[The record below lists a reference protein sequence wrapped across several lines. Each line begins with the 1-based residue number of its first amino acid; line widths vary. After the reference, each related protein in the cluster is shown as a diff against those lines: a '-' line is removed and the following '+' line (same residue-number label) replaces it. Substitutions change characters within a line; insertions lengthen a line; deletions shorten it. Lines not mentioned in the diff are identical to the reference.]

1 MSAGK
6 NRILRPTEGLNK
18 KSHTTGHWSNAK
30 AYQGLGSVNLT
41 LSTPTHRQAK
51 VELCEFFDMIENTI
65 VSYGSL
71 QVGRVCVIVIF

>member
-6 NRILRPTEGLNK
+6 NRILRPSEGLNI
-18 KSHTTGHWSNAK
+18 KSHTTGHRSNAK

-41 LSTPTHRQAK
+41 LSTPTHRQATN
-51 VELCEFFDMIENTI
+51 MIENTI